1 LTFFFQEPEGRRVE
15 KKKPL
20 TWKRVNRKL
29 KRILKRREIER
40 LKKEADS
47 KPAPNFS

>member
-1 LTFFFQEPEGRRVE
+1 MENKEQM
-15 KKKPL
+15 
-20 TWKRVNRKL
+20 TWKKVNRKL

-47 KPAPNFS
+47 KQVASPP